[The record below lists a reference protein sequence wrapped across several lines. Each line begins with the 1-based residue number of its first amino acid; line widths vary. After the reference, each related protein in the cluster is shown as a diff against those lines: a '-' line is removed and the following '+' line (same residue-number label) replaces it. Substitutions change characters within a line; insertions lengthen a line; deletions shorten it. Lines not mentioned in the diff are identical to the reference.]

1 MFDIQS
7 FSDVPTF
14 GASASKVRPG
24 DSKYANGYIGEERY
38 PCEHHNWFLAGLTAN
53 GNQEQD
59 AINDILLE
67 LKNILAA
74 KSVSPDTEDHD
85 QVIGVIQ
92 DLIDDIIVIS
102 GLDEKTTIV
111 DDDILLMNDSAAS
124 YVPKKVKHSTIKSD
138 VQNFNALDEK
148 TVPTGNDLVALN
160 DSAASY
166 VPKKLTMT
174 NLLDYISDTI
184 SLVFSEKYNIAA
196 KTASWTIA
204 DTDNYDMYNLVHGD
218 TTKEIIGTL
227 PTLADNQGVVIRVK
241 NVGNGIGRL
250 YGEGG
255 TELIDGKAS
264 QYIFSDGDVL
274 WVVGSSTE
282 WKILKHTMKLETGG
296 FNSNDHTD
304 RHWGNVV
311 VTMDNVAGTF
321 EVGEIIREYSD
332 AGYTA
337 PTGRY
342 GRIITKTATTL
353 TLIFADGTATFTDDY
368 YLQGK
373 NSGATADVNG
383 DSKNTDTY
391 LVHNTGFYCKDFVIE
406 MWVTTATAFS
416 QASAKLIFEF
426 CLSWDGSSAITIGW
440 SALEVD
446 TTKFKMQGAADYMG
460 YIKDDGHWQP
470 LTTADYS
477 YNIYLKRSI

>member
-1 MFDIQS
+1 MYDIQT
-7 FSDVPTF
+7 FSDVPAF
-14 GASASKVRPG
+14 GSAASKVKPG
-24 DSKYANGYIGEERY
+24 DSKYTNGFIGEERFPAEY
-38 PCEHHNWFLAGLTAN
+38 HNWFLAGLTSN
-53 GNQEQD
+53 GVQEQTI
-59 AINDILLE
+59 INDILLE

-74 KSVSPDTEDHD
+74 KSVSPDSGDHD

-102 GLDEKTTIV
+102 GLDEKTTIA
-111 DDDILLMNDSAAS
+111 DNDTLLMNDSAAS
-124 YVPKKVKHSTIKSD
+124 FVAKKVKHSTIKAD
-138 VQNFNALDEK
+138 IQNFNALVEK
-148 TVPTGNDLVALN
+148 TTPVGNDLVAIN

-227 PTLADNQGVVIRVK
+227 PTLADNQGVIIRVK

-255 TELIDGKAS
+255 AELIEGKAS
-264 QYIFSDGDVL
+264 QYIFGDGDVL

-282 WKILKHTMKLETGG
+282 WKILKHSMRLHLGG
-296 FNSNDHTD
+296 FNTNDQTN
-304 RHWGNVV
+304 RHYGNPV

-321 EVGEIIREYSD
+321 EIGEIVREYSD
-332 AGYTA
+332 AGHTT
-337 PTGRY
+337 PTGMY

-353 TLIFADGTATFTDDY
+353 TLIFADGTATFTNNY

-383 DSKNTDTY
+383 NSKNADATLY
-391 LVHNTGFYCKDFVIE
+391 HGTGFYAKDFDVQIW
-406 MWVTTATAFS
+406 MTAATIFDQATAVRCADVETDNGTS
-416 QASAKLIFEF
+416 NALNWDLI
-426 CLSWDGSSAITIGW
+426 
-440 SALEVD
+440 EVD
-446 TTKFKMQGAADYMG
+446 ATQLKCQVALGFRVINDGGTT
-460 YIKDDGHWQP
+460 
-470 LTTADYS
+470 TSVSTSDYS
-477 YNIYLKRSI
+477 FNIYLSRSV

>member
-14 GASASKVRPG
+14 GASASKVKPG

-124 YVPKKVKHSTIKSD
+124 FVPKKVKHSTIKTD
-138 VQNFNALDEK
+138 IQNFNALDEK
-148 TVPTGNDLVALN
+148 TTPTGNDLLALN
-160 DSAASY
+160 DSASSY
-166 VPKKLTMT
+166 VAKKLTMT

-184 SLVFSEKYNIAA
+184 SLVFSEKYNITA

-204 DTDNYDMYNLVHGD
+204 DTDNYDMYNIVHGD
-218 TTKEIIGTL
+218 TTKEVICTL
-227 PTLADNQGVVIRVK
+227 PTLADNQGLIVRMK
-241 NVGNGIGRL
+241 NVGNGIARF

-255 TELIDGKAS
+255 AELIDGKAS
-264 QYIFSDGDVL
+264 QYIFGDGDVI
-274 WVVGSSTE
+274 WIVGSSTE
-282 WKILKHTMKLETGG
+282 WKILKHTITFSTGG
-296 FNSNDHTD
+296 YNNADWTAQNI
-304 RHWGNVV
+304 GNVV
-311 VTMDNVAGTF
+311 ITMDNVAGAF
-321 EVGEIIREYSD
+321 EIGEIVREYSD
-332 AGYTA
+332 AGHTA

-342 GRIITKTATTL
+342 GRIIAKTEITL
-353 TLIFADGTATFTDDY
+353 TLIFVDGIGTFTNNY

-373 NSGATADVNG
+373 NSNATADVNG
-383 DSKNTDTY
+383 NTKSSSTY
-391 LVHNTGFYCKDFVIE
+391 VYHGTGYLAKDFDIVLR
-406 MWVTTATAFS
+406 WCTSTTYD
-416 QASAKLIFEF
+416 E
-426 CLSWDGSSAITIGW
+426 SSAI
-440 SALEVD
+440 ALHTATTSHGASVD
-446 TTKFKMQGAADYMG
+446 YGICIMEKDPNYFAVQANANGVEIQSDGASG
-460 YIKDDGHWQP
+460 L
-470 LTTADYS
+470 LTTQDYS
-477 YNIYLKRSI
+477 CCVYLRRVV

>member
-14 GASASKVRPG
+14 GASASKVKPG

-124 YVPKKVKHSTIKSD
+124 YVPKKVKHSTVKTDI
-138 VQNFNALDEK
+138 QNFNALVEK
-148 TVPTGNDLVALN
+148 TTPAGNDLLALN

-174 NLLDYISDTI
+174 NLLDYISDNITLI
-184 SLVFSEKYNIAA
+184 FSETYN
-196 KTASWTIA
+196 TSYCTESYTIL
-204 DTDNYDMYNLVHGD
+204 DTDKYDMFVAVHGD
-218 TTKEIIGTL
+218 TTKEMIFTL
-227 PTLADNQGVVIRVK
+227 PTLADNQGKVFRLK
-241 NVGNGIGRL
+241 NSGDGIARL

-255 TELIDGKAS
+255 AELIEGKAS
-264 QYIFSDGDVL
+264 QYIFSSGDFIF
-274 WVVGSSTE
+274 VVAESSE
-282 WKILKHTMKLETGG
+282 WKILKHNMKLHLGG
-296 FNSNDHTD
+296 VNSSDGSF
-304 RHWGNVV
+304 RQFGNPV

-321 EVGEIIREYSD
+321 EYGEIVREYSD
-332 AGYTA
+332 AGHTT

-342 GRIITKTATTL
+342 GRIIDKSPTTL
-353 TLIFADGTATFTDDY
+353 TLIFTDGIGTFTNNY

-383 DSKNTDTY
+383 NSKNVDSSF
-391 LVHNTGFYCKDFVIE
+391 VHNTGYTDADFLVSV
-406 MWVTTATAFS
+406 WVCPAVTFD
-416 QASAKLIFEF
+416 L
-426 CLSWDGSSAITIGW
+426 SSASTIHDYFIDGGTGFGVW
-440 SALEVD
+440 HYGVD
-446 TTKFKMQGAADYMG
+446 TNKFTIRSAAGGVYVWNAG
-460 YIKDDGHWQP
+460 NVLW
-470 LTTADYS
+470 TTQDYS
-477 YNIYLKRSI
+477 YNLYISRSV